1 MSYHELRGEA
11 ARYDELPEES
21 VIHEIREWFERVVPE
36 RVRESPR
43 TIRGVRGAVLFR
55 ITGEGGETWT
65 LRIDD
70 PAVRAEP
77 AETPR
82 PDLTLTLDRATFLA
96 VVNGSLS
103 GSSAYKQGKVKVGGN
118 LLLGLQI
125 AGLLESRPASPSDDF
140 V

>member
-1 MSYHELRGEA
+1 MIR
-11 ARYDELPEES
+11 D
-21 VIHEIREWFERVVPE
+21 VREWFERVVPE
-36 RVRESPR
+36 RVRENPR
-43 TIRGVRGAVLFR
+43 TIRGVHGAVLFR

-77 AETPR
+77 GEAPR
-82 PDLTLTLDRATFLA
+82 PDLTLTLDRGTFLA
-96 VVNGSLS
+96 IANGTLS
-103 GSSAYKQGKVKVGGN
+103 GSAAYTQGKVKVGGN

-125 AGLLESRPASPSDDF
+125 AGLLEAGPASPSDDF